1 MKHAIH
7 CVIINI
13 GRKTRSTKTLNQEL
27 KVLIK
32 PESIAL
38 SKERIENISLRNQVA
53 GTMKEVFI
61 KDGLA
66 FCVVDVGE
74 NIIVE
79 VTEAS
84 QKSLCLEKGQRV
96 YCLFKSASLKIY

>member
-1 MKHAIH
+1 M
-7 CVIINI
+7 
-13 GRKTRSTKTLNQEL
+13 
-27 KVLIK
+27 LIK

-38 SKERIENISLRNQVA
+38 SKEPVQNISLRNQVE
-53 GTMKEVFI
+53 GIMKDVFL

-84 QKSLCLEKGQRV
+84 QKSMCLENGQRV
-96 YCLFKSASLKIY
+96 YCLFKSAALKIY

>member
-1 MKHAIH
+1 LLDKTGNSSFIFNTIVKEVAI
-7 CVIINI
+7 
-13 GRKTRSTKTLNQEL
+13 NQEL

-38 SKERIENISLRNQVA
+38 SKEPVQNISLRNQVE
-53 GTMKEVFI
+53 GIMKDVFL

-84 QKSLCLEKGQRV
+84 QKSMCLEKGQRV